1 MGEKVEVCKNTDFA
15 LCIENSY
22 IQTVNHEPP
31 TNNYYYFY
39 IFVTSMSVAFWS
51 KKLIVGEAA
60 EVQPPE
66 GYILNLQ
73 QATYVSNVKNSAVQ
87 LSVKTIAIEG
97 EEVKNKC

>member
-1 MGEKVEVCKNTDFA
+1 
-15 LCIENSY
+15 
-22 IQTVNHEPP
+22 
-31 TNNYYYFY
+31 
-39 IFVTSMSVAFWS
+39 MSVAFWS

-73 QATYVSNVKNSAVQ
+73 QATYVSNVKNSGVQ

-97 EEVKNKC
+97 EEVKNKS

>member
-1 MGEKVEVCKNTDFA
+1 
-15 LCIENSY
+15 
-22 IQTVNHEPP
+22 
-31 TNNYYYFY
+31 
-39 IFVTSMSVAFWS
+39 MSVAFWS

-97 EEVKNKC
+97 EEVKNESLLLQHLVIIISVSCFFITE